1 MRRDIQALRGLA
13 IVSVLFYH
21 LEFSQVK
28 GGFLGVD
35 IFFVISGF
43 VITARLDRGD
53 GAIGKEIVAFYQKRL
68 KRILPASLAVVILT
82 AVASIYFISPL
93 QLKSVAH
100 DALNSSLFSANIGF
114 LFQQSDYLAA
124 TSNASPFLHYWSLGV
139 EEQFYLIWPL
149 AFFFF
154 FKKKKK
160 WIPGFFLLSLIFALW
175 LTGVNSLNSFYLP
188 FSRFWEFLAGA
199 TIATI
204 APAQLSAR
212 SRKVLGSL
220 GWIAMVASIFLLST
234 HNATPGVTTV
244 IPVLGAALVIWSA
257 WEFRRY
263 SPLVWLGDISFSLY
277 LVHWPIIVFLYSQG
291 VRPGIMKQILV
302 LSLSL
307 LIAVLSYKFIE
318 NPFRFNKKL
327 SLSIPRWALV
337 VAIIAGGSFTGVNVA
352 ASQASL
358 NLKNVIIDTSSPAI
372 YANGCHLDFNIDWP
386 KGDCAF
392 GDLTSSTTIVLAGD
406 SHAAQWFPVLE
417 QLATEHHWKLIAR
430 TKSSC
435 PALILETLRFGA
447 PDKSCGKWQQLL
459 VVEINKIQ
467 PAMLFIANYSQNRYG
482 LVNNASDYTSAWNNG
497 LTNFV
502 SALTIDHSKIVLFG
516 DTPRPTANIPE
527 CLTLKANANKRTACD
542 FVNLLTSTSMSAPTL
557 ATQLHIYFLNPVPW
571 FCTTTKCPAISGGVN
586 VYRDGSHLSVTAV
599 KNKSNQLLAALKR
612 FKLS

>member
-21 LEFSQVK
+21 LEFSQVQ

-53 GAIGKEIVAFYQKRL
+53 GSLSKQIVDFYQKRL
-68 KRILPASLAVVILT
+68 KRILPASLAIVLLT
-82 AVASIYFISPL
+82 GIGSIYFVSSL
-93 QLKSVAH
+93 QLKSIAH

-114 LFQQSDYLAA
+114 LFQQNNYLAA
-124 TSNASPFLHYWSLGV
+124 TSNSSPFLHYWSLGV
-139 EEQFYLIWPL
+139 EEQFYLVWPL

-160 WIPGFFLLSLIFALW
+160 LIPVFFLLTLIFAFW
-175 LTGVNSLNSFYLP
+175 LTSVNSLDSFYLP

-204 APAQLSAR
+204 APSKLSANL
-212 SRKVLGSL
+212 RKFLGTL
-220 GWIAMVASIFLLST
+220 GWLVMIVSVFLVST
-234 HNATPGVTTV
+234 HNATPGITTL
-244 IPVLGAALVIWSA
+244 IPVFGAALVIWSA

-291 VRPGIMKQILV
+291 VQPGIMKQMTVLL
-302 LSLSL
+302 LSLFL
-307 LIAVLSYKFIE
+307 AVLSYKFIE

-327 SLSIPRWALV
+327 SLSLPRWALV
-337 VAIIAGGSFTGVNVA
+337 VAIVAGGSFTGVSVA
-352 ASQASL
+352 ASHASL
-358 NLKNVIIDTSSPAI
+358 NLKNVTIDTSSPII
-372 YANGCHLDFNIDWP
+372 YANGCHLDLNVDWP

-392 GDLTSSTTIVLAGD
+392 GDLTSATSIVLAGD

-417 QLATEHHWKLIAR
+417 QLAQERHWKLIAR

-435 PALILETLRFGA
+435 PAMFLATIRLGSV
-447 PDKSCGKWQQLL
+447 DKSCAKWQQLL
-459 VVEINKIQ
+459 AADINKLQ
-467 PAMLFIANYSQNRYG
+467 PTILIIANYSQNRYE
-482 LVNNASDYTSAWNNG
+482 LVNDVLDYNSAWNQG
-497 LTNFV
+497 FAEFIG
-502 SALTIDHSKIVLFG
+502 ALKVDHSKIVLFG

-527 CLTLKANANKRTACD
+527 CLTLKVNANKRTACD

-557 ATQLHIYFLNPVPW
+557 AAQLHVNFINPVPW
-571 FCTTTKCPAISGGVN
+571 FCTSTKCPATSGGVN
-586 VYRDGSHLSVTAV
+586 VYRDGSHLSVTAA
-599 KNKSNQLLAALKR
+599 KSKSGQLLTAFKR